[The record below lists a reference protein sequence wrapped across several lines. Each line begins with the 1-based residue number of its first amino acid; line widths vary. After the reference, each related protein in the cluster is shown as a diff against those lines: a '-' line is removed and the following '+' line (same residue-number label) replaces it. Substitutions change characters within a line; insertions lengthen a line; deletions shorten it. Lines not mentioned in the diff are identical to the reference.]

1 MDGAREVK
9 IPIWKAW
16 VFYILAVAILHN
28 SKLVAGNPQ
37 HSERKL
43 ADNPSGF
50 ITLDCGLP
58 ENNSYEEKTSGI
70 SYISDAIFVDTG
82 LSRSISPEIK
92 NAEER
97 TCSSSGL
104 TGEISADISNLV
116 MLQILDLS
124 NNNLNGSVLYSLSQL
139 PHLRVLNLER
149 NQLTGSIPLQLIER
163 SNDGSLLLSVGD
175 NPNLC
180 GAAAAAA
187 SAYTKSNIQDVSL
200 ESIQRQFT
208 YSELPRITNNF
219 SRILGKGGFGTVY
232 HGYID
237 DTQVKLLMR
246 VHHRNL
252 TTLVGYCYEG
262 TNMGLIYEYMAK
274 GDLEAHLSDDEK
286 ANILTWEQRLRIATD
301 AAQGL
306 EYLHHGCKPPIVHR
320 DVKCTNILLNE
331 TFQAKLADFGLSKIF
346 PTDSGTHVTTVV
358 AGTPGYVD
366 PEYYISNRL
375 TEKADVYSFGVVLLK
390 IITGRP
396 AMGRSHDMTD
406 HISRWVGSMIAKGDI
421 RNIVDPRM
429 PGNLDVNSA
438 WKAVEI
444 AMLCASPTSARRPN
458 MSQVLVELK
467 EYLATEMDTVE
478 MVHLDLISDVIP
490 LAR

>member
-1 MDGAREVK
+1 MAK
-9 IPIWKAW
+9 STCPSALI
-16 VFYILAVAILHN
+16 N
-28 SKLVAGNPQ
+28 KL
-37 HSERKL
+37 EYR
-43 ADNPSGF
+43 
-50 ITLDCGLP
+50 
-58 ENNSYEEKTSGI
+58 
-70 SYISDAIFVDTG
+70 
-82 LSRSISPEIK
+82 
-92 NAEER
+92 
-97 TCSSSGL
+97 
-104 TGEISADISNLV
+104 
-116 MLQILDLS
+116 
-124 NNNLNGSVLYSLSQL
+124 
-139 PHLRVLNLER
+139 
-149 NQLTGSIPLQLIER
+149 
-163 SNDGSLLLSVGD
+163 D

-180 GAAAAAA
+180 GANSCKKKNNVIVPILASVVGLLILSLICAAILWGLRRRKKQTA

-208 YSELPRITNNF
+208 YSELLRITNNF

-237 DTQVKLLMR
+237 DTQVAVKMLSQSSVQGYQQYQSEARNRNHATVKLLMR

-286 ANILTWEQRLRIATD
+286 ENILTWEHRLLIATD

-320 DVKCTNILLNE
+320 DVKRTNILLNE
-331 TFQAKLADFGLSKIF
+331 TFQAKLADFGMSKIF
-346 PTDSGTHVTTVV
+346 PTDGGTHVTTVV
-358 AGTPGYVD
+358 AGTPGYAD
-366 PEYYISNRL
+366 PAYYISNRL

-396 AMGRSHDMTD
+396 AIGRSHDMTD